1 MKKLIIFSCLFLV
14 ASIGFSQSNTR
25 LQGPKAKNHKPWM
38 NKNKT
43 SSIVYVENKKP
54 LKGPKAKNAKPWH
67 QKKEGEYLQ
76 IVATGNRSFLKGP
89 RAKNAKYWSYTSV
102 KNRNNIVNTDSMHT
116 KIITEK

>member
-1 MKKLIIFSCLFLV
+1 MKKLIIFSCLFFM
-14 ASIGFSQSNTR
+14 ASIGFSQSNAR

-43 SSIVYVENKKP
+43 SSIAYVENKKS

-76 IVATGNRSFLKGP
+76 TVATGNRSFLKGP
-89 RAKNAKYWSYTSV
+89 SAKNAKHWLFTPG
-102 KNRNNIVNTDSMHT
+102 KNRSDLVTTDST
-116 KIITEK
+116 RTTIITEK